1 MKPTKCPATE
11 KKIRREKKKKWGG
24 EKWKEKEVGRREVK
38 KKSQELSVMPKL
50 HINEYFASGSGGRK
64 VYDLWTDL
72 W

>member
-1 MKPTKCPATE
+1 MPSN
-11 KKIRREKKKKWGG
+11 RKKKK
-24 EKWKEKEVGRREVK
+24 ERKEKEVGRREVK
-38 KKSQELSVMPKL
+38 KKVKSFLCMPKL

>member
-1 MKPTKCPATE
+1 MPRNR
-11 KKIRREKKKKWGG
+11 KKNKER
-24 EKWKEKEVGRREVK
+24 KEKEVGRRESEKKNVK
-38 KKSQELSVMPKL
+38 SFLCMPKL

>member
-1 MKPTKCPATE
+1 MPNNR
-11 KKIRREKKKKWGG
+11 KKNKER
-24 EKWKEKEVGRREVK
+24 KEKEVGRREVK
-38 KKSQELSVMPKL
+38 KKVKSFLCMPKL

>member
-1 MKPTKCPATE
+1 MKPTKCPARE

-24 EKWKEKEVGRREVK
+24 EKVK
-38 KKSQELSVMPKL
+38 KKVKSFLCMPKL

-72 W
+72 KVSFLS